1 MMKKITLL
9 LFSLFLTIGL
19 FAQNQGIVP
28 RILQNTTTTERADP
42 AVEITLG
49 EVTTT
54 TVEAGFT
61 PNETCASYY
70 ILMDE
75 ASRMEMFAQMFGVPI
90 QSLVHMWGILK
101 SEPYTHLW
109 TGKYAATEYTI
120 YASPMDASGTI
131 FPMQTLVL
139 NTLSGGGSGVAAI
152 DVQVS
157 QITAGSVRLIATPN
171 DQTAVFH
178 DGLITVAYYNEL
190 GAEAAIDYFKNDGFP
205 LFQMDDYVWTSL
217 LPETAYY
224 AVAVGKNGDGV
235 WAPATIV
242 EFTTLAFVGVSNP
255 EAQQS
260 SISLFPSPSN
270 GTFTFKSLDGDKG
283 KIRIFNINGQMV
295 HEQMVAGTETRIDA
309 NGLANGFYQVVFTSE
324 KSAEI
329 ATQKLIISK

>member
-1 MMKKITLL
+1 MKKITLL
-9 LFSLFLTIGL
+9 LFSLLFTLGL

-28 RILQNTTTTERADP
+28 RIPQNKVTTERADP
-42 AVEITLG
+42 AVGITLG

-54 TVEAGFT
+54 TVEASFT

-109 TGKYAATEYTI
+109 TEKFAATEYTI
-120 YASPMDASGTI
+120 YASPMDAAGAI

-171 DQTAVFH
+171 DQTSVFH

-205 LFQMDDYVWTSL
+205 IYQTDDYVWTSL
-217 LPETAYY
+217 QPETAYY

-242 EFTTLAFVGVSNP
+242 EFTTLSFVGVANP

-270 GTFTFKSLDGDKG
+270 GTFTFKSLQGNSG
-283 KIRIFNINGQMV
+283 KLSIYNINGQKV
-295 HEQMVAGTETRIDA
+295 LEQVVTGSESRINASD
-309 NGLANGFYQVVFTSE
+309 LANGMYQVIFTSDNQTE
-324 KSAEI
+324 TAS
-329 ATQKLIISK
+329 QKLIISK